1 MTVKERLQIFVDNGV
16 PLNQIAKRAEIH
28 YTTLSKWLSGI
39 RSISPDL
46 ENKINDA
53 LYSFYEVLKGT
64 F

>member
-16 PLNQIAKRAEIH
+16 PLNQIAKYAEIH
-28 YTTLSKWLSGI
+28 YTTLSKWLSGT
-39 RSISPDL
+39 RNISPDL
-46 ENKINDA
+46 ENKINNA

>member
-16 PLNQIAKRAEIH
+16 PLNQIAKYAEIH
-28 YTTLSKWLSGI
+28 YTTLSKWLSGT
-39 RSISPDL
+39 RNISPDL

-53 LYSFYEVLKGT
+53 LYSFYKVLKGT

>member
-16 PLNQIAKRAEIH
+16 PLNQIAKYAEIH
-28 YTTLSKWLSGI
+28 YTTLSKWLSGT
-39 RSISPDL
+39 RNISPDL